1 MLAGRRAELDAV
13 GRLLGGARAGRAGAL
28 LVCGEPGIGKTAL
41 LRAAAGSAEGM
52 ERLEAR
58 GLESEAE
65 LPFAGL
71 LDLVRPL
78 VGLLDRLPALQSAVL
93 AAAVALGPR
102 GPDPPDSGPGDRL
115 AVCAAAHALVGHAAA
130 ARPHLI

>member
-1 MLAGRRAELDAV
+1 MLAGRRAELETV
-13 GRLLGGARAGRAGAL
+13 ERLLGGARAGRSGAL

-41 LRAAAGSAEGM
+41 LRAAAEAEAAG
-52 ERLEAR
+52 RLDAR
-58 GLESEAE
+58 GLESEGE

-78 VGLLDRLPALQSAVL
+78 LGLLDRLPAPQSAAL

-102 GPDPPDSGPGDRL
+102 GPDPPDAAPGDRL

-130 ARPHLI
+130 ERPRLI